1 MGNVAPT
8 VHEFTEPYIWKFV
21 SKDFFKTLQYDR
33 VQ

>member
-8 VHEFTEPYIWKFV
+8 VHEFTEPYISKSL
-21 SKDFFKTLQYDR
+21 SKDFLKTLQYDR